1 MALTWG
7 ADTSG
12 GTQLT
17 TVDNVTEEFFDTID
31 SSDAYQTQIE
41 VLANNESGS
50 VTDALVVAI
59 YLTLDTATHDWDD
72 QAYQTF
78 TFLPTAITEVKT
90 SFILSTVYT
99 WRIGCLSA
107 GATDLYTVDMNY
119 RELTGV

>member
-17 TVDNVTEEFFDTID
+17 TVDNATEEFFDTID
-31 SSDAYQTQIE
+31 SSNAYQTQVE
-41 VLANNESGS
+41 VLADNESGS
-50 VTDALVVAI
+50 VVDALLVAV
-59 YLTLDTATHDWDD
+59 YLTLDTASYDWDD
-72 QAYQTF
+72 QAFMSF
-78 TFLPTAITEVKT
+78 TFLPTAITQEKMTFVLPNV
-90 SFILSTVYT
+90 FT

-119 RELTGV
+119 RELTAV